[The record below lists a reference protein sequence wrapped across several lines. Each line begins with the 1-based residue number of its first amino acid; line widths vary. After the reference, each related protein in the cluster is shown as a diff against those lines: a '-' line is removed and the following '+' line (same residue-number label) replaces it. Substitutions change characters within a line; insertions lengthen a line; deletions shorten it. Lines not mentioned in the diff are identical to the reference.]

1 MNVVR
6 HGFAF
11 ALVASFAQAQ
21 EPAARDDA
29 APPEHAAHAASA
41 SDTASPKARARHRAH
56 EDHAGMDHAHMDR
69 ADMDPANMD
78 HAGPDAAPM
87 NHAGMHDT
95 PSAADTDERPP
106 SGHVAPPPPQHAM
119 GTMSVAEMVDVMGMD
134 DRAGY
139 GLVAFDRFEAAHTDA
154 GSALAWSARLAYG
167 GDGDRAWLRSEG
179 ERLHG
184 RTEHAD
190 VELLWGHAIAPYW
203 DTQVGVRHDFGRGPE
218 RNWAA
223 FGVQGLA
230 PYWLEVSAT
239 AYVGEQGRTALR
251 GEVEYEGLLTQRL
264 VLQPRVELNA
274 YGRSDPAA
282 GIGAGLSDAA
292 FGLRLRYEVRRE
304 FAPYVGIERRWRFGG
319 TADAAR
325 ADGDAA
331 AETQWVA
338 GVRFWF

>member
-6 HGFAF
+6 HAF
-11 ALVASFAQAQ
+11 ALALAASFAQAQ
-21 EPAARDDA
+21 EPAARDGDVA
-29 APPEHAAHAASA
+29 GNGHAAHAMPAPESA
-41 SDTASPKARARHRAH
+41 SSKAHAAHRANA
-56 EDHAGMDHAHMDR
+56 DHAGM
-69 ADMDPANMD
+69 N
-78 HAGPDAAPM
+78 HAGTSTITPD
-87 NHAGMHDT
+87 HAGMHDASSAVT
-95 PSAADTDERPP
+95 PAIEVRPP
-106 SGHVAPPPPQHAM
+106 SGHVAPPPPQHVMHAM
-119 GTMSVAEMVDVMGMD
+119 SAAEMVDVMGMD

-139 GLVAFDRFEAAHTDA
+139 GLVAFDRFEAAYTDA
-154 GSALAWSARLAYG
+154 GTALAWGARLAYG

-223 FGVQGLA
+223 VGVQGLA
-230 PYWLEVSAT
+230 PYWFELSAT

-292 FGLRLRYEVRRE
+292 FGLRLRYEIRRE
-304 FAPYVGIERRWRFGG
+304 FAPYVGIERRWRLGA

-325 ADGDAA
+325 AGGDAV

>member
-6 HGFAF
+6 HGV
-11 ALVASFAQAQ
+11 ALALAAAFAQAQ
-21 EPAARDDA
+21 GQAAHESVGSPANA
-29 APPEHAAHAASA
+29 AHVVPGTDVASKAHAVHHAGKQHAGMEHAAMA
-41 SDTASPKARARHRAH
+41 
-56 EDHAGMDHAHMDR
+56 
-69 ADMDPANMD
+69 PAE
-78 HAGPDAAPM
+78 G
-87 NHAGMHDT
+87 HAGMHDAPYT
-95 PSAADTDERPP
+95 APAQPVDTRLR
-106 SGHVAPPPPQHAM
+106 SGHVAPPPPRHPMDAM
-119 GTMSVAEMVDVMGMD
+119 SAAEMIDVMGMD

-139 GLVAFDRFEAAHTDA
+139 GLVAFDRFEAAHADA
-154 GSALAWSARLAYG
+154 GTALAWSARIAYG
-167 GDGDRAWLRSEG
+167 GDADRAWLRSEG
-179 ERLHG
+179 ERMHG

-203 DTQVGVRHDFGRGPE
+203 DAQVGVRHDFGSGPD

-230 PYWLEVSAT
+230 PYWFEVSAT

-264 VLQPRVELNA
+264 VLQPRVEINA
-274 YGRSDPAA
+274 YGKSDRAA
-282 GIGAGLSDAA
+282 GVGVGLSDAA
-292 FGLRLRYEVRRE
+292 FGLRLRYEIRRE

-319 TADAAR
+319 TADDVR
-325 ADGDAA
+325 ADGEAA